1 MSKRLE
7 SLRAQL
13 AELDEKQTQIRG
25 QILAISDAHENK
37 PIEGDQ
43 AVQYRSLNEEFDGIG
58 PQIRAIASEVAQ
70 LEKVLNAPERAQER
84 SAPTVLIRQA
94 NPLDDENVQY
104 GPIDQVRGAA
114 KTAIERVAQT
124 SDHVREQMTR
134 TLERTDDPSGR
145 LSRHII
151 AASRDTYRSAFGKL
165 ISGRQ
170 YELTPDEIRSV
181 QHVRAASLTD
191 ASGGYAV
198 PTVLDPTIILTGA
211 HNGLTPNTV
220 RQLANVV
227 QITGDNYNVVQ
238 SAGVTAS
245 YVAEA
250 TEATDNAPTLAI
262 KTITPYKAHAFV
274 PFTYEIQ
281 GDWPQ
286 MESEMGRLLMVA
298 KDDLEIEKFTTGT
311 GSTQPL
317 GLVYDMYTNYS
328 GQTQASA
335 SADTFAAAD
344 IYALANKVALRF
356 RARGQWMANEVIFD
370 RVRGFGAAEKDIWES
385 SIALARPATI
395 LGRPVYGNAAMDSTY
410 GSGENY
416 VMIFGDIREGY
427 TIVDRVGMSVE
438 LIPNLFGG
446 TNNYPNGMRG
456 LYAYWRNGAAVVNSS
471 ALATLNI
478 T

>member
-7 SLRAQL
+7 TLRNKLEALEAERAAAKSELLEIVERDGDPTEDEATQTRSLVAKFEELGPQADAL
-13 AELDEKQTQIRG
+13 AEEI
-25 QILAISDAHENK
+25 
-37 PIEGDQ
+37 
-43 AVQYRSLNEEFDGIG
+43 RSLE
-58 PQIRAIASEVAQ
+58 A
-70 LEKVLNAPERAQER
+70 VLNAPERAR
-84 SAPTVLIRQA
+84 VAGAPTVLIRQA

-211 HNGLTPNTV
+211 HDGLTPNTV

-335 SADTFAAAD
+335 SPDTFAAAD

-385 SIALARPATI
+385 SIALDRPATI

>member
-1 MSKRLE
+1 VTRIEALRSAINTLVER
-7 SLRAQL
+7 SNVLRASLQEYATRDGDPS
-13 AELDEKQTQIRG
+13 AEERTQFEADVAEFEAAG
-25 QILAISDAHENK
+25 PE
-37 PIEGDQ
+37 IE
-43 AVQYRSLNEEFDGIG
+43 RLNEELR
-58 PQIRAIASEVAQ
+58 QLEAIA
-70 LEKVLNAPERAQER
+70 NAPERAR
-84 SAPTVLIRQA
+84 VAGAPQVLIRQA

-114 KTAIERVAQT
+114 RTAIERVAQT
-124 SDHVREQMTR
+124 SDHVREQMTL
-134 TLERTDDPSGR
+134 TLERCDDPSGR

-151 AASRDTYRSAFGKL
+151 AASRDTYRSAFSKL
-165 ISGRQ
+165 LGGRQ

-335 SADTFAAAD
+335 AADTFAAAD
-344 IYALANKVALRF
+344 IRALVAKLANRF
-356 RARGQWMANEVIFD
+356 RYRGQFMANENVYD
-370 RVRGFGAAEKDIWES
+370 LMRAFGAAEKDIFQE
-385 SIALARPATI
+385 SIALDRPATI
-395 LGRPVYGNAAMDSTY
+395 MGRPVYGNAAMD
-410 GSGENY
+410 GVINAGADNY
-416 VMIFGDIREGY
+416 LMIFGDIREGY

>member
-1 MSKRLE
+1 MSRIEALRSAINAKVER
-7 SLRAQL
+7 SNVLRASLQEYATRDGDPSAEERTQFEADVAEFEAAGPEIERMQ
-13 AELDEKQTQIRG
+13 AELRQLE
-25 QILAISDAHENK
+25 
-37 PIEGDQ
+37 
-43 AVQYRSLNEEFDGIG
+43 
-58 PQIRAIASEVAQ
+58 AIAE
-70 LEKVLNAPERAQER
+70 APERAR
-84 SAPTVLIRQA
+84 VAGAPTVLIRQA

-114 KTAIERVAQT
+114 RTAIENITRT
-124 SDHVREQMTR
+124 SDHIRQQITL
-134 TLERTDDPSGR
+134 TLERADDPSGK

-151 AASRDTYRSAFGKL
+151 AASRDSYRSAFSKL

-170 YELTPDEIRSV
+170 YELTPDEVRAV

-191 ASGGYAV
+191 AAGGYAV
-198 PTVLDPTIILTGA
+198 STVLDPTIILTGT
-211 HNGLTPNTV
+211 HNGLTANPV

-274 PFTYEIQ
+274 PFTVEIQ
-281 GDWPQ
+281 GDWAA

-298 KDDLEIEKFTTGT
+298 KDDLEIDKFTLGT

-317 GLVYDMYTNYS
+317 GVAYDMYTNYT

-335 SADTFAAAD
+335 TGDTFAAAD
-344 IYALANKVALRF
+344 IYALANKVANRF
-356 RARGQWMANEVIFD
+356 RYRGAFMANELIFD
-370 RVRGFGAAEKDIWES
+370 KIRQFGAAEKDIFQS
-385 SIALARPATI
+385 SIDLDRPNTI
-395 LGRPVYGNAAMDSTY
+395 LGRPAYGNAAMDGTY

-416 VMIFGDIREGY
+416 VMLFGDFREAY

-438 LIPNLFGG
+438 LVPHVFGG
-446 TNNYPNGMRG
+446 TNNYPMGIRG
-456 LYAYWRNGAAVVNSS
+456 LYAWWRNGAAVVNSS

>member
-1 MSKRLE
+1 MSRIEALRSAINTLVE
-7 SLRAQL
+7 RSNVLRASLQEYATRDGDPSAEERTQFEADVAEFEAAGPEIERMQGELRQL
-13 AELDEKQTQIRG
+13 E
-25 QILAISDAHENK
+25 
-37 PIEGDQ
+37 
-43 AVQYRSLNEEFDGIG
+43 
-58 PQIRAIASEVAQ
+58 AIAE
-70 LEKVLNAPERAQER
+70 APERAR
-84 SAPTVLIRQA
+84 VAGAPTVLIRQA

-198 PTVLDPTIILTGA
+198 PTVLDPTIILTGT

-262 KTITPYKAHAFV
+262 KTITPYKAH
-274 PFTYEIQ
+274 
-281 GDWPQ
+281 
-286 MESEMGRLLMVA
+286 
-298 KDDLEIEKFTTGT
+298 
-311 GSTQPL
+311 
-317 GLVYDMYTNYS
+317 
-328 GQTQASA
+328 
-335 SADTFAAAD
+335 
-344 IYALANKVALRF
+344 LR
-356 RARGQWMANEVIFD
+356 
-370 RVRGFGAAEKDIWES
+370 
-385 SIALARPATI
+385 
-395 LGRPVYGNAAMDSTY
+395 
-410 GSGENY
+410 
-416 VMIFGDIREGY
+416 
-427 TIVDRVGMSVE
+427 
-438 LIPNLFGG
+438 
-446 TNNYPNGMRG
+446 
-456 LYAYWRNGAAVVNSS
+456 AVH
-471 ALATLNI
+471 LRDPG
-478 T
+478 

>member
-1 MSKRLE
+1 MSRIEALRSAINTLVE
-7 SLRAQL
+7 RSNVLRASLQEYATRDGDPS
-13 AELDEKQTQIRG
+13 AEERTQFEADVAEFEAAG
-25 QILAISDAHENK
+25 PE
-37 PIEGDQ
+37 IERMQGEL
-43 AVQYRSLNEEFDGIG
+43 R
-58 PQIRAIASEVAQ
+58 Q

-385 SIALARPATI
+385 SIALDRPATI

>member
-1 MSKRLE
+1 MSRIEALRSAINQKVERSN
-7 SLRAQL
+7 SLRAALQEYATRDGDPTADERAQFEADV
-13 AELDEKQTQIRG
+13 AEFEAAG
-25 QILAISDAHENK
+25 PE
-37 PIEGDQ
+37 IERMQGE
-43 AVQYRSLNEEFDGIG
+43 L
-58 PQIRAIASEVAQ
+58 AQ
-70 LEKVLNAPERAQER
+70 LEQIAEAPERAR
-84 SAPTVLIRQA
+84 VAGAPQVLIRQA

-114 KTAIERVAQT
+114 RTAIENITRT
-124 SDHVREQMTR
+124 SDHIRQQITL
-134 TLERTDDPSGR
+134 TLERADDPSGK

-151 AASRDTYRSAFGKL
+151 AASRDSYRSAFSKL

-170 YELTPDEIRSV
+170 YELTPDEVRAV

-191 ASGGYAV
+191 AAGGYAV
-198 PTVLDPTIILTGA
+198 STVLDPTIILTGT

-335 SADTFAAAD
+335 TGDTFAAAD

-370 RVRGFGAAEKDIWES
+370 KVRGFGAAEKDIWES
-385 SIALARPATI
+385 SIALDRPATI

>member
-1 MSKRLE
+1 MSRIEALRSAINTLVE
-7 SLRAQL
+7 RSNVLRASLQEYATRDGDPS
-13 AELDEKQTQIRG
+13 AEERTQFETDVAEFEAAG
-25 QILAISDAHENK
+25 PE
-37 PIEGDQ
+37 IERMQGEL
-43 AVQYRSLNEEFDGIG
+43 R
-58 PQIRAIASEVAQ
+58 Q

-335 SADTFAAAD
+335 TGDTFAAAD

-385 SIALARPATI
+385 SIALDRPATI

>member
-1 MSKRLE
+1 MTRIEALRSAINTLVER
-7 SLRAQL
+7 SNVLRASLQEYATRDGDPSAEERTQFEADVAEFEAAGPEIERMQGELRQL
-13 AELDEKQTQIRG
+13 E
-25 QILAISDAHENK
+25 
-37 PIEGDQ
+37 
-43 AVQYRSLNEEFDGIG
+43 
-58 PQIRAIASEVAQ
+58 AIAE
-70 LEKVLNAPERAQER
+70 APERAR
-84 SAPTVLIRQA
+84 VAGAPTVLIRQA

-328 GQTQASA
+328 GQTQTPATG
-335 SADTFAAAD
+335 DTFAAAD

-385 SIALARPATI
+385 SIALDRPATI

>member
-1 MSKRLE
+1 MNRIE
-7 SLRAQL
+7 ELRSSINDL
-13 AELDEKQTQIRG
+13 AEQFNANKAEIGEYLNRSGVAAPEEAEKFKASVERG
-25 QILAISDAHENK
+25 NTLEAEIAEKREQLRQFEAI
-37 PIEGDQ
+37 
-43 AVQYRSLNEEFDGIG
+43 
-58 PQIRAIASEVAQ
+58 
-70 LEKVLNAPERAQER
+70 LNAPEQARER
-84 SAPTVLIRQA
+84 SVPQVLIRQA

-335 SADTFAAAD
+335 TGDTFAAAD

-385 SIALARPATI
+385 SIALDRPATI

>member
-1 MSKRLE
+1 
-7 SLRAQL
+7 
-13 AELDEKQTQIRG
+13 
-25 QILAISDAHENK
+25 
-37 PIEGDQ
+37 
-43 AVQYRSLNEEFDGIG
+43 
-58 PQIRAIASEVAQ
+58 
-70 LEKVLNAPERAQER
+70 
-84 SAPTVLIRQA
+84 
-94 NPLDDENVQY
+94 
-104 GPIDQVRGAA
+104 
-114 KTAIERVAQT
+114 
-124 SDHVREQMTR
+124 
-134 TLERTDDPSGR
+134 
-145 LSRHII
+145 
-151 AASRDTYRSAFGKL
+151 
-165 ISGRQ
+165 
-170 YELTPDEIRSV
+170 V

-385 SIALARPATI
+385 SIALDRPATI

>member
-1 MSKRLE
+1 MTRIEALRSAINAKVERSNQLRSALQE
-7 SLRAQL
+7 YTTRDGDPSAEERAQFEADVAEFEAAGPEIERL
-13 AELDEKQTQIRG
+13 QAELSQLE
-25 QILAISDAHENK
+25 
-37 PIEGDQ
+37 
-43 AVQYRSLNEEFDGIG
+43 
-58 PQIRAIASEVAQ
+58 AIA
-70 LEKVLNAPERAQER
+70 NAPERAQIAG
-84 SAPTVLIRQA
+84 APTFIVRQA
-94 NPLDDENVQY
+94 DPLADENVQY

-114 KTAIERVAQT
+114 RAAIERVAQT
-124 SDHVREQMTR
+124 SDHVREQMIR
-134 TLERTDDPSGR
+134 TLERCDDPSGK

-151 AASRDTYRSAFGKL
+151 AASRESYRSAFGKL
-165 ISGRQ
+165 VSGRQ
-170 YELTPDEIRSV
+170 FELTPDEIRAV

-198 PTVLDPTIILTGA
+198 PTVLDPTIILTGT

-227 QITGDNYNVVQ
+227 QISGDNYNVVQ

-250 TEATDNAPTLAI
+250 TEATDNSPTLAI

-281 GDWPQ
+281 GDWAA

-298 KDDLEIEKFTTGT
+298 KDDLEIDKFTLGT

-335 SADTFAAAD
+335 AGDTFAAVD
-344 IYALANKVALRF
+344 VRALANKVANRF
-356 RARGQWMANEVIFD
+356 RYRGQFMANETTFD
-370 RVRGFGAAEKDIWES
+370 LMRAFGAAYKDVFQE
-385 SIALARPATI
+385 SIALDRPATV
-395 LGRPVYGNAAMDSTY
+395 LGRPAYGNAAMD
-410 GSGENY
+410 GVINAGAENY
-416 VMIFGDIREGY
+416 MMVFGDIREGY

-471 ALATLNI
+471 ALAVLNV

>member
-7 SLRAQL
+7 TLRNKLEALEAERAAAKSELLEIVERDGDPTEDEATQTRSLVAKFEELGPQADAL
-13 AELDEKQTQIRG
+13 AEEI
-25 QILAISDAHENK
+25 
-37 PIEGDQ
+37 
-43 AVQYRSLNEEFDGIG
+43 RSLE
-58 PQIRAIASEVAQ
+58 A
-70 LEKVLNAPERAQER
+70 VLNAPERAR
-84 SAPTVLIRQA
+84 VAGAPTVLIRQA

-124 SDHVREQMTR
+124 SDQVREQMTR

-385 SIALARPATI
+385 SIALDRPATI

>member
-1 MSKRLE
+1 MNRIE
-7 SLRAQL
+7 ELRSSINDL
-13 AELDEKQTQIRG
+13 AEQFNANKAEIGEYLNRSGVAAPEEAEKFKASVERG
-25 QILAISDAHENK
+25 NTLEAEIAEKREQLRQFEAI
-37 PIEGDQ
+37 
-43 AVQYRSLNEEFDGIG
+43 
-58 PQIRAIASEVAQ
+58 
-70 LEKVLNAPERAQER
+70 LNAPEQARER
-84 SAPTVLIRQA
+84 SVPQVLIRQA

-328 GQTQASA
+328 GQTQTPATG
-335 SADTFAAAD
+335 DTFAAAD

-385 SIALARPATI
+385 SIALDRPATI